1 MFLQH
6 SDLVRA
12 CLVGL
17 KPLRGNEQVSKARG
31 WGWLAFPA
39 AADGEPP
46 TTRRPGRPC
55 FCTPEQSGLLRF
67 GSTLKLELHRASA
80 RYQETN
86 FVIDMICPTE
96 DISAS

>member
-1 MFLQH
+1 MFLPQC

-31 WGWLAFPA
+31 WGWLGLPGAFLA

-46 TTRRPGRPC
+46 PRGAQDDLVFAP
-55 FCTPEQSGLLRF
+55 PEQSGLLIRF
-67 GSTLKLELHRASA
+67 HLEARIASCVRA
-80 RYQETN
+80 
-86 FVIDMICPTE
+86 
-96 DISAS
+96 ISRNKFCD